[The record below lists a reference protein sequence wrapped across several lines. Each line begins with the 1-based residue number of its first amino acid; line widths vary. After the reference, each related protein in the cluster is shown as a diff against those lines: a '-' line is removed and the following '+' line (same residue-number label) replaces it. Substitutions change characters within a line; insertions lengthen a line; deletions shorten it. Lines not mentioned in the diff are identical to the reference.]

1 MSHIRTQIRN
11 KVATALDRLTTTQR
25 NVFKGRFY
33 GLQSAKLPALL
44 VYTSSESAEVT
55 TMGTG
60 RNSDRILTLVVE
72 GYAKSNAVVED
83 TLDKIA
89 GLCLRKRHPCGN
101 CLLLTSGRVSS
112 EMTNKAARMGV
123 PIVVSRTSPT
133 SLAIELAHAWN
144 ITLIGYAHGNSLRVY
159 TGEWRLISGAGLS

>member
-44 VYTSSESAEVT
+44 VYTSSESAEIT

-89 GLCLRKRHPCGN
+89 VEVEEALANETLDGLIRDIEYNGFELDANADPEQTVAVIR
-101 CLLLTSGRVSS
+101 LTFS
-112 EMTNKAARMGV
+112 
-123 PIVVSRTSPT
+123 
-133 SLAIELAHAWN
+133 IEYSVAEDDVETAL
-144 ITLIGYAHGNSLRVY
+144 
-159 TGEWRLISGAGLS
+159 

>member
-89 GLCLRKRHPCGN
+89 VEVEEALANETLDGLIRDIEYNGFELDANADPEQTVAVIR
-101 CLLLTSGRVSS
+101 LTFS
-112 EMTNKAARMGV
+112 
-123 PIVVSRTSPT
+123 
-133 SLAIELAHAWN
+133 IEYSVAEDDVEVAL
-144 ITLIGYAHGNSLRVY
+144 
-159 TGEWRLISGAGLS
+159 